1 MRRNRSRFWR
11 QQKGLPVPRRLGF
24 ARYSGATTPKMKP
37 LGSVRMT
44 SERTTHTYL
53 LAAPNLEDEIHL
65 KGVSLV
71 TSQILDLVLH
81 IIHIIASYF
90 SMQNRRLERFGETLS
105 SKPYFRFATSFL
117 REALVGLAW
126 TTPVGSS
133 FHANLD

>member
-11 QQKGLPVPRRLGF
+11 QQRGFPVPRQSSF
-24 ARYSGATTPKMKP
+24 AKYSGTTTLKKKP

-81 IIHIIASYF
+81 IIHIIASCF
-90 SMQNRRLERFGETLS
+90 SMQNRRVKRFGETPI
-105 SKPYFRFATSFL
+105 SKPYSILIR
-117 REALVGLAW
+117 
-126 TTPVGSS
+126 GSCGKP
-133 FHANLD
+133 

>member
-11 QQKGLPVPRRLGF
+11 HQKGLPVPRQSSF
-24 ARYSGATTPKMKP
+24 ARCSGATTPKRKP

-71 TSQILDLVLH
+71 TSQISDLVLH
-81 IIHIIASYF
+81 IIHIIASYL
-90 SMQNRRLERFGETLS
+90 SMQNRRVERFGETPS
-105 SKPYFRFATSFL
+105 SKPYFVSAGGF
-117 REALVGLAW
+117 RESCNNH
-126 TTPVGSS
+126 PY
-133 FHANLD
+133 

>member
-11 QQKGLPVPRRLGF
+11 QQKGLPVPKLSGF
-24 ARYSGATTPKMKP
+24 AKYSGATTPKRKP

-44 SERTTHTYL
+44 SERTIHTYL

-81 IIHIIASYF
+81 IIHVITSCFY
-90 SMQNRRLERFGETLS
+90 MPNRRVKRFS
-105 SKPYFRFATSFL
+105 
-117 REALVGLAW
+117 
-126 TTPVGSS
+126 
-133 FHANLD
+133 

>member
-11 QQKGLPVPRRLGF
+11 QQKGLPEPRQSSFGKC
-24 ARYSGATTPKMKP
+24 SGVTTPKRKP

-81 IIHIIASYF
+81 IIHSIASCL
-90 SMQNRRLERFGETLS
+90 SIQNRRLKESANRYLQNPILFCYEFPTGGFRRTCDDHPCRFEFS
-105 SKPYFRFATSFL
+105 RKP
-117 REALVGLAW
+117 
-126 TTPVGSS
+126 
-133 FHANLD
+133 

>member
-11 QQKGLPVPRRLGF
+11 QQRGLPVPRRSGF
-24 ARYSGATTPKMKP
+24 GRCSGATTPKRKP

-53 LAAPNLEDEIHL
+53 LAAPNLGDEIHL

-81 IIHIIASYF
+81 IIHIIASY
-90 SMQNRRLERFGETLS
+90 SSLQNFILKRFWQNKTLA
-105 SKPYFRFATSFL
+105 FAF
-117 REALVGLAW
+117 
-126 TTPVGSS
+126 
-133 FHANLD
+133 

>member
-11 QQKGLPVPRRLGF
+11 QQRGLPVPRRSGF
-24 ARYSGATTPKMKP
+24 SRCSGATTPKRKP

-53 LAAPNLEDEIHL
+53 LAAPNLEDEIHI

-81 IIHIIASYF
+81 IIHIIASCF
-90 SMQNRRLERFGETLS
+90 SIQNCWVKR
-105 SKPYFRFATSFL
+105 
-117 REALVGLAW
+117 
-126 TTPVGSS
+126 
-133 FHANLD
+133 

>member
-11 QQKGLPVPRRLGF
+11 QQRGLPVPRQSSF
-24 ARYSGATTPKMKP
+24 ARCNGVTTPKRKP

-81 IIHIIASYF
+81 IIHVIASYL
-90 SMQNRRLERFGETLS
+90 SMQNRRVGGSAKRYLQNPILFRYEFPAGSFSTTSMDHPCRFEFS
-105 SKPYFRFATSFL
+105 CKP
-117 REALVGLAW
+117 
-126 TTPVGSS
+126 
-133 FHANLD
+133 

>member
-11 QQKGLPVPRRLGF
+11 QRRGLLVPRQSSS
-24 ARYSGATTPKMKP
+24 ARCSGATTPKRKP
-37 LGSVRMT
+37 LGSMRMT

-81 IIHIIASYF
+81 IIHSIASYL
-90 SMQNRRLERFGETLS
+90 SMQNRRVKRFGETLFS
-105 SKPYFRFATSFL
+105 NPYS
-117 REALVGLAW
+117 
-126 TTPVGSS
+126 
-133 FHANLD
+133 

>member
-11 QQKGLPVPRRLGF
+11 QQRGLPVPRRSGF
-24 ARYSGATTPKMKP
+24 ARCSGATTRKRNPFWKQKT
-37 LGSVRMT
+37 T

-81 IIHIIASYF
+81 IIHSIASYL
-90 SMQNRRLERFGETLS
+90 SMQNRRVERFGGTPP
-105 SKPYFRFATSFL
+105 SKPCFVSIQVSCGEL
-117 REALVGLAW
+117 
-126 TTPVGSS
+126 
-133 FHANLD
+133 

>member
-11 QQKGLPVPRRLGF
+11 QRRGLPVPRRSGF
-24 ARYSGATTPKMKP
+24 ARCSGTTTPKRKP

-90 SMQNRRLERFGETLS
+90 SMQNRRLKRISETLF
-105 SKPYFRFATSFL
+105 SKPLSFL
-117 REALVGLAW
+117 LR
-126 TTPVGSS
+126 GSS
-133 FHANLD
+133 GRH

>member
-11 QQKGLPVPRRLGF
+11 QQKGLPVPRQSSF
-24 ARYSGATTPKMKP
+24 ARCKGVTTPKRKP
-37 LGSVRMT
+37 LESVKMT

-81 IIHIIASYF
+81 TIHIIASCF
-90 SMQNRRLERFGETLS
+90 SMQNRRVKGSGSFSRTCDNHPCRFEFSRKL
-105 SKPYFRFATSFL
+105 Y
-117 REALVGLAW
+117 
-126 TTPVGSS
+126 
-133 FHANLD
+133 

>member
-11 QQKGLPVPRRLGF
+11 QRRGLPVPRRSDF
-24 ARYSGATTPKMKP
+24 ARCSGATTPKRKP

-53 LAAPNLEDEIHL
+53 LAAPNLGDEIHL

-81 IIHIIASYF
+81 IIHSIASCP
-90 SMQNRRLERFGETLS
+90 SIQNRRVERFGETLFA
-105 SKPYFRFATSFL
+105 KPYFVSPR
-117 REALVGLAW
+117 
-126 TTPVGSS
+126 GSCGRI
-133 FHANLD
+133 

>member
-11 QQKGLPVPRRLGF
+11 QQRGLPVPRRSGF
-24 ARYSGATTPKMKP
+24 ARCSGATTPKRKP

-81 IIHIIASYF
+81 IMHLIASFF
-90 SMQNRRLERFGETLS
+90 SMQNRRLKES
-105 SKPYFRFATSFL
+105 AKSYF
-117 REALVGLAW
+117 
-126 TTPVGSS
+126 
-133 FHANLD
+133 

>member
-11 QQKGLPVPRRLGF
+11 QQKGLPVRRQSSF
-24 ARYSGATTPKMKP
+24 SKYSGATTLKNKP
-37 LGSVRMT
+37 FGSVRMT

-53 LAAPNLEDEIHL
+53 LAVPNLEDEIHL

-90 SMQNRRLERFGETLS
+90 SVQNHRLKRIGETLF
-105 SKPYFRFATSFL
+105 SKPYSTLL
-117 REALVGLAW
+117 RG
-126 TTPVGSS
+126 
-133 FHANLD
+133 

>member
-11 QQKGLPVPRRLGF
+11 QQKGLPVPRQSSF
-24 ARYSGATTPKMKP
+24 ARCSGVTTPKRKP

-71 TSQILDLVLH
+71 TSQI
-81 IIHIIASYF
+81 F
-90 SMQNRRLERFGETLS
+90 RFGLAYHSCHCIISFHAKPSSRKVRRNAIFKTL
-105 SKPYFRFATSFL
+105 FCFATSFL
-117 REALVGLAW
+117 REALEGLA
-126 TTPVGSS
+126 TTTTRSI
-133 FHANLD
+133 

>member
-11 QQKGLPVPRRLGF
+11 QRTGLLVPRQSCF
-24 ARYSGATTPKMKP
+24 ARYSGATTPKRKP

-53 LAAPNLEDEIHL
+53 LAAPNLGDDIHL

-81 IIHIIASYF
+81 IIHIIASYL
-90 SMQNRRLERFGETLS
+90 SMKNRRVERFGGTPS
-105 SKPYFRFATSFL
+105 SKPYFVSL
-117 REALVGLAW
+117 RV
-126 TTPVGSS
+126 S
-133 FHANLD
+133 

>member
-11 QQKGLPVPRRLGF
+11 QRRGLPVPRQPGF
-24 ARYSGATTPKMKP
+24 ARCSGATTLKRKP

-53 LAAPNLEDEIHL
+53 LAAPNLGDEIHL

-81 IIHIIASYF
+81 VIHIIASYF
-90 SMQNRRLERFGETLS
+90 STQNQRLKRFGKTLF
-105 SKPYFRFATSFL
+105 SKPFAFF
-117 REALVGLAW
+117 
-126 TTPVGSS
+126 TTR
-133 FHANLD
+133 

>member
-1 MRRNRSRFWR
+1 MRRSRSRFWR
-11 QQKGLPVPRRLGF
+11 QRRGLPAPRRSGF
-24 ARYSGATTPKMKP
+24 ARCSGTTTSKRKP

-81 IIHIIASYF
+81 IIHVIASYLF
-90 SMQNRRLERFGETLS
+90 MQNHRIERFGGTPP
-105 SKPYFRFATSFL
+105 SKPYFVS
-117 REALVGLAW
+117 
-126 TTPVGSS
+126 PQ
-133 FHANLD
+133 

>member
-11 QQKGLPVPRRLGF
+11 QQRGLPIPRRSGF
-24 ARYSGATTPKMKP
+24 ARYSGATTPKRKP

-81 IIHIIASYF
+81 IIHTIASCI
-90 SMQNRRLERFGETLS
+90 SIQNLRLKRIDETLC
-105 SKPYFRFATSFL
+105 SKPYSILL
-117 REALVGLAW
+117 R
-126 TTPVGSS
+126 GSCGR
-133 FHANLD
+133 L